1 MYAAILSD
9 ATFFRFLL
17 QIDRD
22 LAAQTRQQRCRYC
35 GAALHSANY
44 LRRPRGLGPA
54 GIDPGPEFGVCFSFC
69 CSADG
74 CRRRHRAPS
83 VRFLGPKVY
92 LSAMVLLLA
101 AMRQGPT
108 RRTARELKQRFGVD
122 RRTLTRWRMWW
133 QSIVPRSELWH
144 RARGLFTRP
153 LREADLPRSLIDR
166 FTASDLRDRVLATL
180 KFLSGLFGAFGA
192 FCGSIEFRRV
202 WALRTPHPCP

>member
-1 MYAAILSD
+1 MYAGILGD
-9 ATFFRFLL
+9 ATFHAFCL

-22 LAAQTRQQRCRYC
+22 LAAQSRRHGCRHC

-44 LRRPRGLGPA
+44 LRHPRGLGPG

-92 LSAMVLLLA
+92 LSVMVLLLA

-108 RRTARELKQRFGVD
+108 RRTARELKERFGVD
-122 RRTLTRWRMWW
+122 RRTLVRWREWW
-133 QSIVPRSELWH
+133 QSIVPRSEFWR
-144 RARGLFTRP
+144 RARGLLPTS
-153 LREADLPRSLIDR
+153 LGEEDLPRLLIDR
-166 FTASDLRDRVLATL
+166 FTGSDLRERVLATL
-180 KFLSGLFGAFGA
+180 TFLSGLFSGFAF
-192 FCGSIEFRRV
+192 
-202 WALRTPHPCP
+202 